1 MINSVNNSYNKN
13 VFRDFSKNRDENFFV
28 TNTVLSSQEPI
39 QEKKSHRGRN
49 LIVGIGSSAVLV
61 GAGLLMLTRGLPKN
75 TTKYLE
81 KVKEFLEK
89 KLEKS
94 SLTDSD
100 KWTEFYTYSIRKVNG
115 FIEKSQSINNFTSLK
130 DILFKRFM
138 DMTTFTAKIHK
149 NISAF
154 FEKISRKTV
163 KSAYKT
169 TDGRFR
175 KMFSSLEN
183 LDARILK
190 TNPEE
195 IITINGRSLTKR
207 EWIEIARAHRE
218 NIEHSVMEFISEPKQ
233 NSRYKQIKTTTSKLY
248 DQFWDASFKDFW
260 SKNNRFRR
268 KEMWQTFIP
277 EEQISAGKSS
287 LAEQVAAVRN
297 KITYTNAD
305 KMNLIEEQLK
315 KLEELVLPSDI
326 DGLAL
331 VKKLKWFLKN
341 PDGMVE
347 NSEVFKRE
355 LAKLIDRPLQQG
367 LDKSILAHQQTL
379 RNTYMKSITNLLD
392 SNNCGEL
399 QEMLNIYE
407 KIAPY
412 ELSVI
417 KPQVTKAVKSFDKS
431 LKTETV
437 DFFDKVRDLEL
448 GSAPTDLISPI
459 TSAGLI
465 AYGLAKADNA
475 DERKSVVLKVGIPI
489 IGGLMVSVLC
499 TTRLIAGGKA
509 MVLGAG
515 SGLVL
520 NQIGNIVDKI
530 RKKHT
535 KNPTNSQVA

>member
-13 VFRDFSKNRDENFFV
+13 VFRDFSKNHDENFFV
-28 TNTVLSSQEPI
+28 QNPSPSVQTPP
-39 QEKKSHRGRN
+39 QEKKSHKGRN
-49 LIVGIGSSAVLV
+49 IFVGIGGSALLAGASLLVL
-61 GAGLLMLTRGLPKN
+61 MRGLPKN

-81 KVKEFLEK
+81 NIKEFLEK
-89 KLEKS
+89 KLKKS
-94 SLTDSD
+94 SLADSD

-115 FIEKSQSINNFTSLK
+115 FIDKSQSINNVTSLK
-130 DILFKRFM
+130 DILFKKFM
-138 DMTTFTAKIHK
+138 DLTKFTGNIHK
-149 NISAF
+149 KISVF
-154 FEKISRKTV
+154 FEKISRNTV
-163 KSAYKT
+163 KNVYNSTAGK
-169 TDGRFR
+169 FK
-175 KMFSSLEN
+175 KMFNSFEK
-183 LDARILK
+183 LDTVILK
-190 TNPEE
+190 NTPDE
-195 IITINGRSLTKR
+195 IITINGKTLTKR
-207 EWIEIARAHRE
+207 EWVEIARKHRINLE
-218 NIEHSVMEFISEPKQ
+218 QSVMEFVSEPKQ
-233 NSRYKQIKTTTSKLY
+233 TARYKQIKATTSKLC

-277 EEQISAGKSS
+277 AEQISAGKST
-287 LAEQVAAVRN
+287 LAEQVAVIRN

-305 KMNLIEEQLK
+305 KMNLIEEHLK
-315 KLEELVLPSDI
+315 KMEELILPSDVQGI
-326 DGLAL
+326 AL

-347 NSEVFKRE
+347 NADVFKRE
-355 LAKLIDRPLQQG
+355 LVKLTDRPLQEG

-379 RNTYMKSITNLLD
+379 RNTYMKSITDLLD
-392 SNNCGEL
+392 SKNCGEL
-399 QEMLNIYE
+399 QEMLSIYE

-412 ELSVI
+412 ELSVL

-465 AYGLAKADNA
+465 TYGLVKADDA

-489 IGGLMVSVLC
+489 IGGLLVSILC

-509 MVLGAG
+509 MLLGAG
-515 SGLVL
+515 SGFAL
-520 NQIGNIVDKI
+520 NQVGSFVDKM
-530 RKKHT
+530 RKNNS